1 MHNPVNTTDL
11 LPFSIFRNLRRS
23 NLLLLFEMDAAKLI
37 QAKPTDYDI
46 KHIRLQS
53 DLWKD
58 IFNH

>member
-1 MHNPVNTTDL
+1 
-11 LPFSIFRNLRRS
+11 
-23 NLLLLFEMDAAKLI
+23 MDAAKLI

-58 IFNH
+58 IFIHQTITA